1 MSCLTHQSCQSH
13 YAQITSFAFGV
24 PAPGQFSWRG
34 RRDVRVKIGR
44 VERQHVRR
52 QLEMLD
58 GRAGDLDL
66 RILQLLISD
75 LRSQSVKRLP
85 VNAAAGRQDT
95 RGTDDSRKA
104 AKWHFA
110 AGAQA
115 RCTATAST
123 ISPIVGPSA
132 GFRRPQ
138 VLSMSLTRSSCS
150 ATQTKAP
157 TSPTRRVPIVRVAA
171 KSATGGASAGPNT
184 ACRANGRWRAES
196 HNDWEA
202 IR

>member
-75 LRSQSVKRLP
+75 LRSQSVKRL
-85 VNAAAGRQDT
+85 ASKRRGWQAGYPWYRQFQK
-95 RGTDDSRKA
+95 SRQMA
-104 AKWHFA
+104 FRHRRTGSLHCHGEHHLTHRRTVSRFP
-110 AGAQA
+110 Q
-115 RCTATAST
+115 TT
-123 ISPIVGPSA
+123 
-132 GFRRPQ
+132 GFIDEPDQ
-138 VLSMSLTRSSCS
+138 IQLL
-150 ATQTKAP
+150 
-157 TSPTRRVPIVRVAA
+157 RVPIVRVAA

>member
-75 LRSQSVKRLP
+75 LRSQSVKRL
-85 VNAAAGRQDT
+85 ASKRRGWQAGYPWYRRFQKS
-95 RGTDDSRKA
+95 RGVY
-104 AKWHFA
+104 W
-110 AGAQA
+110 
-115 RCTATAST
+115 
-123 ISPIVGPSA
+123 PS
-132 GFRRPQ
+132 
-138 VLSMSLTRSSCS
+138 V
-150 ATQTKAP
+150 
-157 TSPTRRVPIVRVAA
+157 SPT
-171 KSATGGASAGPNT
+171 G
-184 ACRANGRWRAES
+184 
-196 HNDWEA
+196 
-202 IR
+202 